1 MGSNTSFIS
10 ISLFYYKYLNSY
22 TYIDQTVYLILFMEY
37 EFMGV

>member
-1 MGSNTSFIS
+1 
-10 ISLFYYKYLNSY
+10 LNSY